1 MTIKGL
7 ESSKFF
13 TKFDVDFLKL
23 LGYKDIEV
31 DTFDHH
37 RTEEIC
43 LGDGVFLV
51 GTVADCGHEWKCPK
65 YFVSDRECHEAC
77 LSERDVMSAMLN
89 YKHDAYVNSSLDD
102 GCVPDYFRPW
112 EFSALFGG
120 VHTKNADGKE
130 GVVQA
135 KRWQKFTTDLGYAV
149 VFSENGRRVKIAK
162 NKFDTDDVL
171 PKSLPAYSKWETVK
185 DGDGEPLTASLG
197 KIFEFGSMSTAERTR
212 ELNLIIKGLVKRL
225 NGR

>member
-1 MTIKGL
+1 
-7 ESSKFF
+7 
-13 TKFDVDFLKL
+13 
-23 LGYKDIEV
+23 
-31 DTFDHH
+31 
-37 RTEEIC
+37 
-43 LGDGVFLV
+43 
-51 GTVADCGHEWKCPK
+51 
-65 YFVSDRECHEAC
+65 
-77 LSERDVMSAMLN
+77 MSAMLN

-112 EFSALFGG
+112 EFSALFDG